1 MTKQLLMIPV
11 EALRFYCFL
20 SLLFISLI
28 LLVFFIILLL
38 RIYEITYLLTPY
50 SVDELVSFS
59 NHKINDLL
67 PFMERLD
74 HSLFVHVTN
83 LC

>member
-1 MTKQLLMIPV
+1 MAKQLLMSPV

-20 SLLFISLI
+20 SLF
-28 LLVFFIILLL
+28 L
-38 RIYEITYLLTPY
+38 RISEITYLLTPN

-59 NHKINDLL
+59 NRKINDLL

-74 HSLFVHVTN
+74 HSLFVQYVTN